1 MLVTDRRGTGRSP
14 RSASVRISLA
24 RPSVL
29 SHNFTAISEAGIS
42 LFKKREERREG
53 GGREGRERMRKRKKS
68 PEKEGRKL
76 HFSLKGMREH
86 FRQRHAEK
94 RGKPISLFAALPPS
108 FIRAREKSFQQSPAF
123 LPSFLP
129 PSATAA
135 PSALVH
141 SHHCRRWNTRK

>member
-1 MLVTDRRGTGRSP
+1 MLVTDAGRAGALAPPPSVSRWLAPPSCRIILPQYQKQASRFSRRG
-14 RSASVRISLA
+14 
-24 RPSVL
+24 
-29 SHNFTAISEAGIS
+29 
-42 LFKKREERREG
+42 RREG
-53 GGREGRERMRKRKKS
+53 KEGGREGRERMRKRKKS
-68 PEKEGRKL
+68 PAKEGRKL